1 MFRALISVETE
12 TELLDAAQTLKLR
25 SVDQSHH
32 QLAFIGISLETD
44 DVVNWIAIDAFR
56 HCANINRQTLD
67 WEVSRSYD
75 LHDFS
80 GLTGKPCLNLVNP
93 VKRFSWS
100 SVPCLRLKFLD
111 FPIFL
116 DLNGFPAFVKSPNT

>member
-1 MFRALISVETE
+1 MFRALVSIETK

-25 SVDQSHH
+25 SVDQPHH
-32 QLAFIGISLETD
+32 QLAFIGISLETN

-56 HCANINRQTLD
+56 HCANINRQR
-67 WEVSRSYD
+67 RSWSQVVLQD

-80 GLTGKPCLNLVNP
+80 GLSCKISNSFPAHP
-93 VKRFSWS
+93 HR
-100 SVPCLRLKFLD
+100 CLRLIFLD

-116 DLNGFPAFVKSPNT
+116 DLNRSLPLVKSPNT

>member
-1 MFRALISVETE
+1 MLCALISEETE

-32 QLAFIGISLETD
+32 QLAFIGIGLQTN

-56 HCANINRQTLD
+56 HCANINRT
-67 WEVSRSYD
+67 ESVSAGSTSLKSLFIEGGPALPRSV
-75 LHDFS
+75 LCVH
-80 GLTGKPCLNLVNP
+80 
-93 VKRFSWS
+93 
-100 SVPCLRLKFLD
+100 LRLKFLD

-116 DLNGFPAFVKSPNT
+116 DL

>member
-32 QLAFIGISLETD
+32 QLAFIGISLETN

-56 HCANINRQTLD
+56 HCANINRT
-67 WEVSRSYD
+67 ERGS
-75 LHDFS
+75 
-80 GLTGKPCLNLVNP
+80 TGSNLVKESFYERRPGATALGSVRPSP
-93 VKRFSWS
+93 VEISGFSHFFGFE
-100 SVPCLRLKFLD
+100 RLS
-111 FPIFL
+111 IEC
-116 DLNGFPAFVKSPNT
+116 

>member
-67 WEVSRSYD
+67 WEVSRSHD

-80 GLTGKPCLNLVNP
+80 GLTCKFCKTTFSVVRTLPP
-93 VKRFSWS
+93 VEISGFSHFFGFE
-100 SVPCLRLKFLD
+100 RL
-111 FPIFL
+111 PR
-116 DLNGFPAFVKSPNT
+116 VC

>member
-1 MFRALISVETE
+1 MLRALVREETK

-32 QLAFIGISLETD
+32 QLAFIGIGLQTN

-56 HCANINRQTLD
+56 HCANINRTERGSAGSTSLKSLFMEGD
-67 WEVSRSYD
+67 PGAAA
-75 LHDFS
+75 F
-80 GLTGKPCLNLVNP
+80 G
-93 VKRFSWS
+93 
-100 SVPCLRLKFLD
+100 SVRPLRLKFLD

-116 DLNGFPAFVKSPNT
+116 DLNGSPASVKSPNT

>member
-1 MFRALISVETE
+1 MLCALISEETE

-56 HCANINRQTLD
+56 HCANINRQSPS
-67 WEVSRSYD
+67 WEENRLQDSP
-75 LHDFS
+75 DFS
-80 GLTGKPCLNLVNP
+80 GLMCKFSNSLP
-93 VKRFSWS
+93 VQPHR
-100 SVPCLRLKFLD
+100 CLRLIFLD

-116 DLNGFPAFVKSPNT
+116 DLNGCLPIVKS